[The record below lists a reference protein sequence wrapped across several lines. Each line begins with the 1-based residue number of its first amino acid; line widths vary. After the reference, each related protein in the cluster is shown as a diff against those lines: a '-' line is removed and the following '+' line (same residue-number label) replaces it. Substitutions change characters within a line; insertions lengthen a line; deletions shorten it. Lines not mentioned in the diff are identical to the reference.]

1 MGADGSNSLGWVDL
15 RGSGQTGVS
24 SDPEGAPEAHSLSS
38 SFLPGLELLPH
49 YQCLQR
55 SGTSSQEADRT
66 GASDSFHPLLAEVTH
81 NKTAEPSM
89 TFHLP
94 EEEVEGL
101 CSHEEESDHEEP
113 AGDLELSACSVE
125 FVDDTWSVTS
135 DPPPPECL
143 RGGEE
148 PPQPSPALHDSLYQ
162 LTMSQCLPHNSALDV
177 SPGAEV
183 GGSGS
188 MFPLS
193 VKMSPLWTSHL
204 KAGTLIWRAHQHLRQ
219 LTNEVLLPLRT
230 WVQESRMPSYVQSQR
245 SALPSGR
252 E

>member
-81 NKTAEPSM
+81 NETAEPSM

-135 DPPPPECL
+135 DPPP
-143 RGGEE
+143 
-148 PPQPSPALHDSLYQ
+148 S
-162 LTMSQCLPHNSALDV
+162 
-177 SPGAEV
+177 
-183 GGSGS
+183 
-188 MFPLS
+188 
-193 VKMSPLWTSHL
+193 
-204 KAGTLIWRAHQHLRQ
+204 
-219 LTNEVLLPLRT
+219 
-230 WVQESRMPSYVQSQR
+230 
-245 SALPSGR
+245 
-252 E
+252 